1 VIPLS
6 VGCLRNDAPPTADP
20 TASPRLASS
29 NGERVVADGRLDAEL
44 ASVLQPM
51 LEAIV
56 RLAGADA
63 GTIKVIGRNGAFFDP
78 SVTVGLA
85 QSHGVLQSWCTTCA
99 ESRNADSQCVRSD
112 LCGHDDRIPA
122 DALGPVC
129 KHLVAVPLR
138 HRDRPVGALNL
149 MFAAECTLPPAMT
162 PLLRAAGDLIG
173 MTLDNARLSC
183 ENLRIRLTSER
194 QMLANEVHDS
204 LAQGLT
210 YMRMRMTLLRDAIR
224 DNDELR
230 ARKYCSDVDD
240 TLGNSQRRL
249 RELITYF
256 RSQMDPQGLVHAL
269 RETSERFLDRTGIAL
284 SFDNQV
290 LNLCLPPEREIEVF
304 HIVQEALANVA
315 RHAHATSAALSLHY
329 TQDGYRLVVEDDGV
343 GFAAAS
349 GEPGHDDSGH
359 YGIAIMRERAHRLG
373 GTITLGRAGGTGTRL
388 ELTFPVHPPTD
399 ETPQ

>member
-6 VGCLRNDAPPTADP
+6 VGCPRNDATPTADP

-29 NGERVVADGRLDAEL
+29 NGERVIADGRLDAEL

-63 GTIKVIGRNGAFFDP
+63 GTVKVIGRNGAFFDP
-78 SVTVGLA
+78 AVTVGLA
-85 QSHGVLQSWCTTCA
+85 RNHGVLQSWCATCA

-210 YMRMRMTLLRDAIR
+210 YMRMRVTLLRDAIR

-269 RETSERFLDRTGIAL
+269 RETSERFPDRTGIAL

-315 RHAHATSAALSLHY
+315 RHAHATSAALSLGY

-343 GFAAAS
+343 GFATAS
-349 GEPGHDDSGH
+349 GEPSHGDSGH

>member
-6 VGCLRNDAPPTADP
+6 VGRLRNDAPPTPDP
-20 TASPRLASS
+20 TAAPRLASS
-29 NGERVVADGRLDAEL
+29 NGEQVVADGRLDAEL

-56 RLAGADA
+56 RLADADA
-63 GTIKVIGRNGAFFDP
+63 GTIKVIGRNGAFYEP
-78 SVTVGLA
+78 AVTVGLA

-99 ESRNADSQCVRSD
+99 ESRNADSQCVRSA

-122 DALGPVC
+122 AALGPVC

-149 MFAAECTLPPAMT
+149 MFAAECALPPAMT

-269 RETSERFLDRTGIAL
+269 RETCERFFDRTGIAL

-290 LNLCLPPEREIEVF
+290 RNLCLPPEREIEVF

-315 RHAHATSAALSLHY
+315 RHAHATSAALSLGC

-343 GFAAAS
+343 GFAAAA
-349 GEPGHDDSGH
+349 GEPGHGDSGH

-373 GTITLGRAGGTGTRL
+373 GTITLGRADGTGTRL
-388 ELTFPVHPPTD
+388 ELAFPVHPPTD

>member
-1 VIPLS
+1 MIPLS

-20 TASPRLASS
+20 TPPPRLASS
-29 NGERVVADGRLDAEL
+29 HGERVDADGRLDAEL

-78 SVTVGLA
+78 AVTVGLA

-269 RETSERFLDRTGIAL
+269 RETSERFFDRTGIAL

-315 RHAHATSAALSLHY
+315 RHAHATSAALSLGY

-349 GEPGHDDSGH
+349 GEPGHGDSGH

-373 GTITLGRAGGTGTRL
+373 GTISLGRAGGTGTRL
-388 ELTFPVHPPTD
+388 ELTFPMHPPTD